1 MPELPN
7 IIDDQCWTAFMLLDE
22 AFTLCELI
30 CDEAGRAVDYRFRA
44 VNPACETMT
53 GIRSE
58 DQIGRTGKELV
69 PTLDDRWIE
78 MFEQVVRTGQSVRF
92 EHYVKPRDRW
102 YSTFAFSLGGVQ
114 FGTLVS
120 DITGHKRAEQSLRDS
135 EARYRALAYASADTF
150 YRMSADTSVL
160 LDIFSRD
167 NYEQSA
173 LNLPSATWL
182 EDYIHPDDREET
194 AAKFAAA
201 VASQTM
207 FMHEHRVNRG
217 DGTVGWILS
226 RAVPVRNAAGEVI
239 EWIGSA
245 SDVTDRKR
253 AEQHNELVGQF
264 AADLAA
270 ALTTQ
275 QVTDI
280 LMSAAV
286 RVMGGGLTSVY
297 RVSTD
302 GKELERLTH
311 SDDAHF
317 GGHERLALKDNLLIS
332 RAVRSR
338 QFVCIESREALLQQY
353 PHLKEMFEGINANG
367 IGCFPFFG
375 SNGSV
380 IGALYVTITGEL
392 KQFSLAQR
400 NILFAMAQVGG
411 QALERT
417 LLADHA
423 QEMATAQERNR
434 IARDLHDSV
443 NQVLFA
449 STMFAEA
456 LPTTWERNPEAARG
470 SVKKVVTLNR
480 AAMAEMRKLLLELR
494 PSAIVQTPF
503 SKLLQQLIYAAQ
515 GLDEIDADFEY
526 DGPEELVLN
535 SETQVALY
543 RIAQE
548 AVNNVTKHSGA
559 KHLSI
564 AFSGNGV
571 GPVRLVITDNGRGF
585 DPARTTMGLGMNTM
599 RERAERA
606 GATFEVHSAPGEGTR
621 ITVQLAE

>member
-1 MPELPN
+1 MAERPN
-7 IIDDQCWTAFMLLDE
+7 TIDEQCWAAFMMLDE
-22 AFTLCELI
+22 AFTLCDLVYN
-30 CDEAGRAVDYRFRA
+30 DAGQAVDYRFYA

-58 DQIGRTGKELV
+58 DQIGRTAKQLI
-69 PTLDDRWIE
+69 PTLDNRWIE
-78 MFEQVVRTGQSVRF
+78 MFEQVVRTGQPIRF
-92 EHYVKPRDRW
+92 EHYVKSRDRW
-102 YSTFAFSLGGVQ
+102 YSTFAFSLGGIQ

-120 DITGHKRAEQSLRDS
+120 DITVQKHAEQALRES
-135 EARYRALAYASADTF
+135 EVRYRALAHASADTF
-150 YRMSADTSVL
+150 YRMSADAEVL
-160 LDIFSRD
+160 LEVFSQVNDGQGR
-167 NYEQSA
+167 Q
-173 LNLPSATWL
+173 NLPSATWL
-182 EDYIHPDDREET
+182 EDYVHPEDREET

-201 VASQTM
+201 IASQSM
-207 FMHEHRVNRG
+207 FMHEHRVRRS

-226 RAVPVRNAAGEVI
+226 RAAPVRTASGEII

-245 SDVTDRKR
+245 SDITDRKR
-253 AEQHNELVGQF
+253 SEQHNMLVGQF

-280 LMSAAV
+280 MMSAAV
-286 RVMGGGLTSVY
+286 RVMGGGVTSVY
-297 RVSTD
+297 RVSAD
-302 GKELERLTH
+302 GKDLERLTH

-317 GGHERLALKDNLLIS
+317 GGHEKLPLHENLLIS
-332 RAVRSR
+332 IAVQTR
-338 QFVCIESREALLQQY
+338 QFVCVETRAALIQHY
-353 PHLKEMFEGINANG
+353 PHLEGTFHAIDANG

-375 SNGSV
+375 SNGAV
-380 IGALYVTITGEL
+380 IGALYVVITGNQHE
-392 KQFSLAQR
+392 FSLAQR

-411 QALERT
+411 QALERA

-456 LPTTWERNPEAARG
+456 LPTTWERNPEAARN

-503 SKLLQQLIYAAQ
+503 AKLLQQLMYAAQ
-515 GLDEIDADFEY
+515 GLDEIEADFQFS
-526 DGPEELVLN
+526 GPDDLLLQP
-535 SETQVALY
+535 ETQVALY

-564 AFSGNGV
+564 AFQGDGA
-571 GPVRLVITDNGRGF
+571 PLRLVIADNGRGF

-599 RERAERA
+599 RERAERC

-621 ITVQLAE
+621 ITVELDG

>member
-1 MPELPN
+1 MASLPN
-7 IIDDQCWTAFMLLDE
+7 MLDDQCRAAFMMLDS
-22 AFTLCELI
+22 AFTICELI
-30 CDEAGRAVDYRFRA
+30 CDENDKAVDYRFYA

-58 DQIGRTGKELV
+58 DQIGRTAKELI
-69 PTLDDRWIE
+69 PTLDDHWIE
-78 MFEQVVRTGQSVRF
+78 MFEQVVRTGQSIRF
-92 EHYVKPRDRW
+92 EQYVKPRDCW

-114 FGTLVS
+114 FGTVVT
-120 DITGHKRAEQSLRDS
+120 DITLQKKAEYALRES

-150 YRMSADTSVL
+150 YRMNADASVL
-160 LDIFSRD
+160 LDIFNRD
-167 NYEQSA
+167 DKRQSPVS
-173 LNLPSATWL
+173 LPNPTWI
-182 EDYIHPDDREET
+182 EDYVHPDDRQET
-194 AAKFAAA
+194 TAKFAEAI
-201 VASQTM
+201 ASQTM
-207 FMHEHRVNRG
+207 FMHQHRVLRT

-226 RAVPVRNAAGEVI
+226 RAVPVRSDDGDII

-245 SDVTDRKR
+245 SDITDRKR

-264 AADLAA
+264 TADLAA
-270 ALTTQ
+270 AMTTQ

-302 GKELERLTH
+302 GRELERLTH
-311 SDDAHF
+311 SDDTHF
-317 GGHERLALKDNLLIS
+317 GGYETLALKDNLLIS
-332 RAVRSR
+332 RAVKSR
-338 QFVCIESREALLQQY
+338 QFVCIESREALIQQY
-353 PHLKEMFEGINANG
+353 PHLEEMFNGMDANG

-375 SNGSV
+375 SKGSV
-380 IGALYVTITGEL
+380 IGALYVTITGEM
-392 KQFSLAQR
+392 KQFSLSQR

-417 LLADHA
+417 LLTEHA

-456 LPTTWERNPEAARG
+456 LPSTWERNPEAARG

-494 PSAIVQTPF
+494 PSAIIQTPF
-503 SKLLQQLIYAAQ
+503 VKLLQQLLYAAQ
-515 GLDEIDADFEY
+515 GLDEIDADLQY
-526 DGPEELVLN
+526 DGPDDQVLHP
-535 SETQVALY
+535 ETQVALY

-548 AVNNVTKHSGA
+548 AINNVTKHSSA
-559 KHLSI
+559 KYLSI
-564 AFSGNGV
+564 AFNGNSV
-571 GPVRLVITDNGRGF
+571 PVRMVIADNGRGF

-599 RERAERA
+599 RERAERC
-606 GATFEVHSAPGEGTR
+606 GATFEIDSTPGTGTR
-621 ITVQLAE
+621 ITVQVGS

>member
-1 MPELPN
+1 MPDLPN
-7 IIDDQCWTAFMLLDE
+7 KIEEQCWAAFMMLDE

-30 CDEAGRAVDYRFRA
+30 YDDGGRAVDYRFNV

-53 GIRSE
+53 GIRSV

-78 MFEQVVRTGQSVRF
+78 MFDQVVRTGQSVRF
-92 EHYVKPRDRW
+92 EHYVRPRDRW
-102 YSTFAFSLGGVQ
+102 FSTFAFSLGGAQ

-120 DITGHKRAEQSLRDS
+120 DITGQKRAEQSLRDS
-135 EARYRALAYASADTF
+135 ESRYRALAHASADTF
-150 YRMSADTSVL
+150 YRMSADTSLL
-160 LDIFSRD
+160 LDIYTSTD
-167 NYEQSA
+167 LLE
-173 LNLPSATWL
+173 LPIDLPSATWL

-201 VASQTM
+201 VESRSA
-207 FMHEHRVNRG
+207 FLHEHRVRTR
-217 DGTVGWILS
+217 DGHWGWVAT
-226 RAVPVRNAAGEVI
+226 RAVPVKNEAGDII
-239 EWIGSA
+239 EWVGSA
-245 SDVTDRKR
+245 TNITDRKR
-253 AEQHNELVGQF
+253 AEQHNAILGQF

-280 LMSAAV
+280 MMSAAV
-286 RVMGGGLTSVY
+286 RVMGGGMTSVY
-297 RVSTD
+297 RVSAD
-302 GKELERLTH
+302 GNELERLTH
-311 SDDAHF
+311 SDDARF
-317 GGHERLALKDNLLIS
+317 GGHEKLALKDNLLIS
-332 RAVRSR
+332 KAV
-338 QFVCIESREALLQQY
+338 QTQEFVCIETREALIVQY
-353 PHLKEMFEGINANG
+353 PHLTALFASIDANG

-375 SNGSV
+375 SNGAV
-380 IGALYVTITGEL
+380 IGALYVTITGS
-392 KQFSLAQR
+392 QRVFSLAQR

-456 LPTTWERNPEAARG
+456 LPTTWERNPEAARN
-470 SVKKVVTLNR
+470 SVRKVVTLNR

-494 PSAIVQTPF
+494 PSAIIQTPF
-503 SKLLQQLIYAAQ
+503 VKLLQQLMYAAQ
-515 GLDEIDADFEY
+515 GIDEIDADLQY
-526 DGPEELVLN
+526 DGPEDLMLPPEIH
-535 SETQVALY
+535 VALY

-548 AVNNVTKHSGA
+548 AINNVTKHSGA
-559 KHLSI
+559 KYLSI
-564 AFSGNGV
+564 AFSGNSA
-571 GPVRLVITDNGRGF
+571 PVRLLIADNGRGF

-606 GATFEVHSAPGEGTR
+606 GATIEVDSTPGEGTR
-621 ITVQLAE
+621 ITVELAE

>member
-1 MPELPN
+1 MPDLPN
-7 IIDDQCWTAFMLLDE
+7 TIEGQCSAAFMLLDQ
-22 AFTLCELI
+22 AFALCELVY
-30 CDEAGRAVDYRFRA
+30 DDAGRAVDYRFYA

-53 GIRSE
+53 GIRAE

-78 MFEQVVRTGQSVRF
+78 MFDQVVRTGQSVRF
-92 EHYVKPRDRW
+92 EHYVMPRDRW
-102 YSTFAFSLGGVQ
+102 FSTFAFSLGGAQ
-114 FGTLVS
+114 FGTLVT
-120 DITGHKRAEQSLRDS
+120 DITSQKHAEQALRNN

-150 YRMSADTSVL
+150 YRMSADASVL
-160 LDIFSRD
+160 LDVFSRMD
-167 NYEQSA
+167 YEQSPVE
-173 LNLPSATWL
+173 LPNAQWI
-182 EDYIHPDDREET
+182 EDYVYSEDRAET
-194 AAKFAAA
+194 AAKFAEAI
-201 VASQTM
+201 ASKSIFT
-207 FMHEHRVNRG
+207 HEHRVLRT
-217 DGTVGWILS
+217 DGTVRWILS
-226 RAVPVRNAAGEVI
+226 QAVPVPDAAGEII

-245 SDVTDRKR
+245 SDITDRKR
-253 AEQHNELVGQF
+253 AEQHNALVGQF

-280 LMSAAV
+280 LMSAAI

-297 RVSTD
+297 RVSAD
-302 GKELERLTH
+302 GVDLERLTH
-311 SDDAHF
+311 SSDPHF
-317 GGHERLALKDNLLIS
+317 SGHERLPLKENLLIS
-332 RAVRSR
+332 RAVKSR

-353 PHLKEMFEGINANG
+353 PHLKEIFEEIDANG

-375 SNGSV
+375 SNGAV
-380 IGALYVTITGEL
+380 IGALYVTITGEM
-392 KQFSLAQR
+392 KQFSLAQQ
-400 NILFAMAQVGG
+400 NILFAMAQIGG

-456 LPTTWERNPEAARG
+456 LPTTWERSPEAARS

-494 PSAIVQTPF
+494 PAAIVQTPF
-503 SKLLQQLIYAAQ
+503 VKLLQQLMFAAQ
-515 GLDEIDADFEY
+515 GLDEIDAELQY
-526 DGPEELVLN
+526 DGPDDLVLQP
-535 SETQVALY
+535 ETQVALY

-548 AVNNVTKHSGA
+548 AVNNMTKHSGA
-559 KHLSI
+559 KHLKI
-564 AFSGNGV
+564 AFKGNS
-571 GPVRLVITDNGRGF
+571 PSVRLVITDNGRGF

-599 RERAERA
+599 RERAERC
-606 GATFEVHSAPGEGTR
+606 GAHFEVHSAPGEGTR
-621 ITVQLAE
+621 ITVELAG